1 MQKSISTLA
10 FLLLLLSCGGTAEDG
25 DNKYAKG
32 GNDEEALLEEMV
44 ASLYEG
50 VSFLEGVYG
59 TSTSEGFGIENLF
72 DGKPETHWKT
82 IQGAGPDEG
91 IMLYFRKPTY
101 LHELIIKVAEGEGLD
116 KIKEITLYG
125 DGKSFGDFDPKNPIK
140 IGSKFTT
147 VFLRIKEVEKLKT
160 IKNESEGSIQE
171 VVIFNPKLSVGVSEL
186 VFSGKEE
193 EILKI
198 QPPVS
203 LEGKIVA
210 SSTLKPAN
218 SYKVSQLF
226 DSRKELVWVEG
237 AENNGEEETLT
248 FTLKYEIEIT
258 ALEIW
263 NGYQRSSKHFDSN
276 SKLKTFEFGVK
287 GGKLETYELES
298 KSGTQLVQLK
308 STLVGKEFVLK
319 IKQAYAGSKYK
330 DLAIS
335 EMRFYDGEIPMMIST
350 KSNPDSKELL
360 AKNKGKILGTILDK
374 RFKSE
379 VQEEFMVYQNSIIL
393 RSDFTFVIYQQE
405 EDQEADAKIEK
416 IADGGWEVVESKSNS
431 AKIRIFGKLTN
442 LSESYDFYKGKTDK
456 EYIQIFQDFLQI
468 RKGSIKGTKFFGEF
482 KTALPDSAF
491 VDLGMLDKSFIL
503 DMKYATDDNFIG
515 ETVYD
520 CGRCLMRYE
529 AASALLKAQAKFKEK
544 GLRIKFYDC
553 YRPLYIQ
560 KKMWAKYPN
569 PSYVANP
576 YKGIGSI
583 HNRGGAVDMTV
594 VDANGDELDMG
605 TPFDFFGK
613 KAHQDC
619 TDLPKNVLEN
629 RKVLRNTMESVGFRR
644 IRTEWWHY
652 SFANKTKFTVANTP
666 IKC

>member
-1 MQKSISTLA
+1 MRKYISILA
-10 FLLLLLSCGGTAEDG
+10 LSIFLFSCGGNEKKTENTKNDSV
-25 DNKYAKG
+25 DEIVNKY
-32 GNDEEALLEEMV
+32 
-44 ASLYEG
+44 EG
-50 VSFLEGVYG
+50 ISFLEGVYG
-59 TSTSEGFGIENLF
+59 TSTAEGFGIENLF
-72 DGKPETHWKT
+72 DGKPETYWKT

-91 IMLYFRKPTY
+91 IMLYFPKPTY
-101 LHELIIKVAEGEGLD
+101 LHQLIIKVAEGDDLD
-116 KIKEITLYG
+116 KIKEITFYG
-125 DGKSFGDFDPKNPIK
+125 DGKSFGDFDPKSPIK

-147 VFLRIKEVEKLKT
+147 VFLRIKEVEKVKT

-171 VVIFNPKLSVGVSEL
+171 VVVFNPKFSVGVSEL
-186 VFSGKEE
+186 TFSGEKE

-198 QPPVS
+198 QPPVN
-203 LEGKIVA
+203 LKGKVVA

-218 SYKVSQLF
+218 SYKASQLF
-226 DSRKELVWVEG
+226 DSRKEMVWVEG
-237 AENNGEEETLT
+237 ATNNGEEETLT
-248 FTLKYEIEIT
+248 FKLADETQIT

-276 SKLKTFEFGVK
+276 AKLKIFEFGVK
-287 GGKLETYELES
+287 GGKMNTYELES
-298 KSGTQLVQLK
+298 KQGKQLVQLDTALK
-308 STLVGKEFVLK
+308 GKEFVLK
-319 IKQAYAGSKYK
+319 IKQAFLGMDYK
-330 DLAIS
+330 DLVIS
-335 EMRFYDGEIPMMIST
+335 EMRFYDGSVPMVLST
-350 KSNPDSKELL
+350 ESNHNSKELV
-360 AKNKGKILGTILDK
+360 KQNRTKILGTVLDR

-416 IADGGWEVVESKSNS
+416 IADGGWEVVESNTNS

-468 RKGSIKGTKFFGEF
+468 RKGSIKGTNFFGEF

-491 VDLGMLDKSFIL
+491 VDVGMLDKSFIL

-515 ETVYD
+515 EQVYD

-529 AASALLKAQAKFKEK
+529 AASALLKAQEKFQEK

-553 YRPLYIQ
+553 YRPLDIQ
-560 KKMWAKYPN
+560 KKMWEKYPN
-569 PSYVANP
+569 ASYVANP

-594 VDANGDELDMG
+594 VDKNGKELDMG

-613 KAHQDC
+613 KAHQDF

-629 RKVLRNTMESVGFRR
+629 REILRNTMESVGFRR